1 MRPQSMLQAAT
12 MTRSPTRVKFL
23 NLLCP
28 AGKETFI
35 SKKTNNRMQTNLM
48 MTNLRNDTQK
58 KRLDLYYHSF
68 VKQIFFRK

>member
-1 MRPQSMLQAAT
+1 MLQAAT

-48 MTNLRNDTQK
+48 MTNLRNDTK
-58 KRLDLYYHSF
+58 KRLD
-68 VKQIFFRK
+68 